1 MALAAADPGLPPDVA
16 QAGRMSLLEL
26 ALPVTRCP
34 CIEPSQLGRPQ
45 HPSTRWHV
53 DCTPTARSP
62 LQALAVDYA
71 RSHLRSELAW
81 TKAKLVVLAHMA
93 SGLRTKLAQAQA
105 ERAQAGGRQA
115 CVAVRH
121 GPSQYAALCNRGH
134 GCV

>member
-1 MALAAADPGLPPDVA
+1 M
-16 QAGRMSLLEL
+16 
-26 ALPVTRCP
+26 C
-34 CIEPSQLGRPQ
+34 
-45 HPSTRWHV
+45 WHV
-53 DCTPTARSP
+53 HCSPTDRSP

-81 TKAKLVVLAHMA
+81 TRAKLVVLAHMA

-115 CVAVRH
+115 CGAVRH
-121 GPSQYAALCNRGH
+121 MRYHMPCGPSQYAALRNRGH